1 MQLDLW
7 SGSEN
12 VLFRFLTVRYMIH
25 RGAATLDPSRVRTY
39 FLVRLYFLPAALR
52 Q

>member
-25 RGAATLDPSRVRTY
+25 RGAATLDPSL
-39 FLVRLYFLPAALR
+39 LVRIYFLPAALR